1 MFSGTCSKNGFAR
14 FLLSK
19 VNLSYCCLGLVRKK
33 SSITQESIIAQQQK
47 QHVQG
52 MFGFQPCRE
61 GKENISA

>member
-1 MFSGTCSKNGFAR
+1 MFQKWVCTLSSLESKSK
-14 FLLSK
+14 LL
-19 VNLSYCCLGLVRKK
+19 LFGPCQKK

-61 GKENISA
+61 GKENISAW